1 MLLWSFNFV
10 NSNHGMDVINRAMIQ
25 VNSHMMEKGMP
36 ELKKSHD
43 INTYLYYMGR
53 FNRLSV
59 SAIGQFRNNHH
70 PVTDDYTWMRQTGK

>member
-36 ELKKSHD
+36 ELKKSYD
-43 INTYLYYMGR
+43 INTYCIIWG
-53 FNRLSV
+53 V
-59 SAIGQFRNNHH
+59 S
-70 PVTDDYTWMRQTGK
+70 TG